1 MLLIAM
7 IPWILPV
14 PDTYGREGE
23 SRAENRGK
31 RKRSRFVVE
40 SKVFEIEAEERNGKS
55 HAIISESKGRVVSWV
70 HLGPASV
77 GLLIEGLIQCTKDGK
92 DGRWEKD
99 WKEKGRIYS
108 LVREANKAG
117 SFIRIGVTDLE
128 KRRFGFRREE
138 KEVDQG
144 VRDSGRSYVEVARGS
159 ELRDTSRAR
168 VETKEEEIRNNVS
181 RLKQCLIDG
190 GRSQEGSRRGGEI
203 NGRDPTGLGDVE
215 PEFGC
220 SAENEDRK
228 DAWVRIL
235 GLPISLWVT
244 SILRRVGEECGGFL
258 GIDPLTERKE
268 DLEWARIQVKLNG
281 GPCRVRW
288 RLGWRG
294 RYTSYLCGGR
304 FRRQ

>member
-1 MLLIAM
+1 MRSMRESEGDHASE
-7 IPWILPV
+7 
-14 PDTYGREGE
+14 GREGE

-128 KRRFGFRREE
+128 KRRFGICIPKGKGE
-138 KEVDQG
+138 KG
-144 VRDSGRSYVEVARGS
+144 GWASMVESLLWVGFLARG
-159 ELRDTSRAR
+159 R
-168 VETKEEEIRNNVS
+168 
-181 RLKQCLIDG
+181 
-190 GRSQEGSRRGGEI
+190 GS
-203 NGRDPTGLGDVE
+203 
-215 PEFGC
+215 
-220 SAENEDRK
+220 
-228 DAWVRIL
+228 
-235 GLPISLWVT
+235 
-244 SILRRVGEECGGFL
+244 
-258 GIDPLTERKE
+258 
-268 DLEWARIQVKLNG
+268 
-281 GPCRVRW
+281 
-288 RLGWRG
+288 
-294 RYTSYLCGGR
+294 
-304 FRRQ
+304 